1 MNSPTV
7 SVWERRCLRLLDAAG
22 ALAIPRGQSL
32 DRGGVLAQR
41 LDLDLKAWVGRGE
54 HAVTLAFVTL
64 DPLLP
69 ASWGHPESVDQDDG
83 VWSGRIGGVLGG
95 HGVLLTSLSPRSSWC
110 TMSVPGASSQG
121 PNFGELSHSE
131 LRRIPLPRTSVNR
144 RPRDARKPS
153 GWHHTR
159 DRSPSR
165 EDAAYG

>member
-69 ASWGHPESVDQDDG
+69 ASGGHPESVDQDDG

-121 PNFGELSHSE
+121 PNFGELRQGE
-131 LRRIPLPRTSVNR
+131 VRRTPLSRTSVN
-144 RPRDARKPS
+144 KPPADVS
-153 GWHHTR
+153 EAAWWHHAI
-159 DRSPSR
+159 DVC
-165 EDAAYG
+165 

>member
-54 HAVTLAFVTL
+54 DAVTLAFVTL

-69 ASWGHPESVDQDDG
+69 ASGGHPESVDQDDG

-95 HGVLLTSLSPRSSWC
+95 HGVLLTSLFPQDHQCAPCESSAH
-110 TMSVPGASSQG
+110 TEPGAYSWRLISESSVKA
-121 PNFGELSHSE
+121 NC
-131 LRRIPLPRTSVNR
+131 
-144 RPRDARKPS
+144 
-153 GWHHTR
+153 
-159 DRSPSR
+159 R
-165 EDAAYG
+165 EFYFHAGRE